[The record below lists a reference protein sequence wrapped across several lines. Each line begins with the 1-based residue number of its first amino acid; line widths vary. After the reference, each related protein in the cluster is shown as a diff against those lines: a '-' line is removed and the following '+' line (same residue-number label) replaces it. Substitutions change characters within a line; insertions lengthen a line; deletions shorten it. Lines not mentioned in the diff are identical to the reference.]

1 MTRTWKAAVRGLAH
15 ALLAVACLL
24 AGARAHPATAA
35 AAAARDSTRVAD
47 SSAADAM
54 AKARDGMDASS
65 LYNAGTLALE
75 RGEIG
80 PSVAFLTAAKR
91 LEPRASDIRA
101 NLAQAE
107 VASLR
112 ARGGDMGANTFDLP
126 AFVSAREAWWL
137 GAVLLGCGALLSV
150 AGAFRPLP
158 RRLRATAPACLA
170 LGVLISGY
178 LHIQAWEEK
187 THPEAVVIVPALSV
201 ERGPGEPSRAA
212 VLLGAGERVRLG
224 AVRGTQT
231 EIRIGGNPIGW
242 AEREGLWKVVETPR
256 YTAQYAKP

>member
-1 MTRTWKAAVRGLAH
+1 VTRTWGAAARALAH
-15 ALLAVACLL
+15 ALLAIAWLPVG
-24 AGARAHPATAA
+24 AGANPAGAA
-35 AAAARDSTRVAD
+35 PARDSTRAAD
-47 SSAADAM
+47 TSAAAVT
-54 AKARDGMDASS
+54 AVAREGADASA
-65 LYNAGTLALE
+65 LYNAGTIALE

-80 PSVAFLTAAKR
+80 PAVALLTAAKR

-107 VASLR
+107 AASLR
-112 ARGGDMGANTFDLP
+112 ARGGDAAASTFDLP

-137 GAVLLGCGALLSV
+137 AAVFLASGALLSL

-158 RRLRATAPACLA
+158 RRLRAAAPACLA
-170 LGVLISGY
+170 LGLLISGY

-187 THPEAVVIVPALSV
+187 SHPEAVVVVPALSV

-224 AVRGTQT
+224 AVRGRQT

-242 AEREGLWKVVETPR
+242 ADREGLWKVVETPR